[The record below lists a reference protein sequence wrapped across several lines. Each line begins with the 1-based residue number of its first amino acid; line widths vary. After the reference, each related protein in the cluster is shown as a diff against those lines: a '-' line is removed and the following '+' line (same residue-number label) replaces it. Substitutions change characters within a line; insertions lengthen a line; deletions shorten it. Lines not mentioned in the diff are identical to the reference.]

1 MLTGCTQIKN
11 IRPSKQTTLNRPCY
25 NSMQNYAA
33 AARAIHKRKITNAC
47 KPSMCKT
54 RCWESNIIWIN
65 ANEIHT
71 QDIHAKIRMERWSC
85 QSITHFQYDCE
96 CDFCKVE
103 QNTSEWL
110 ICAIRIPHLG
120 VVCWYTFAQN
130 LYLVIHG
137 DRNGNLEISMHYAR
151 NTLLTHW
158 IFSINKSRSKT
169 FLFQKCVSQLFY
181 TTNQNVFVSSVAME
195 TYLGVNTT
203 VTRVTVTSVGQL
215 VPRSFRK
222 ISLTFPAAFLY
233 LRLASR
239 IKSRT
244 RNSLV
249 PQGTTTRTLPKQTVT
264 FMMLSAL
271 ILLAPRCTH
280 FSRLRC

>member
-1 MLTGCTQIKN
+1 
-11 IRPSKQTTLNRPCY
+11 
-25 NSMQNYAA
+25 
-33 AARAIHKRKITNAC
+33 
-47 KPSMCKT
+47 
-54 RCWESNIIWIN
+54 
-65 ANEIHT
+65 
-71 QDIHAKIRMERWSC
+71 
-85 QSITHFQYDCE
+85 
-96 CDFCKVE
+96 
-103 QNTSEWL
+103 
-110 ICAIRIPHLG
+110 
-120 VVCWYTFAQN
+120 
-130 LYLVIHG
+130 
-137 DRNGNLEISMHYAR
+137 MHYAR

-280 FSRLRC
+280 FFRLRC